1 LKYSRQREM
10 ILQTLKDSPVHPT
23 AEELYQELRKK
34 LPHISLGTVYR
45 NLNLLSELKIISQLE
60 TTGSTSIRYDARNDE
75 HCHLICTTCG
85 KVMDAALDYFTS
97 LDTIIREQ
105 LGFAVLEHGIV
116 LKGTCQ
122 SCLQQNETHTTI

>member
-1 LKYSRQREM
+1 MKYSRQREM

-85 KVMDAALDYFTS
+85 KVMDAALDYFMP
-97 LDTIIREQ
+97 LDIIVREQ

-122 SCLQQNETHTTI
+122 SCLQQKETHTIL